1 MTEMIMMMKFEM
13 KKNHNENDYHFP
25 VFFLS
30 SSSSL
35 SLLSSVLLFMYLY
48 LSLEIDKI
56 GDHGLIRY
64 DVLAAVL
71 TEVNSLL
78 TIRFDSFIAEIVYT
92 VKNKVARLKNDNSGE
107 YEEIEEEDVVTESHE
122 LLEHASLGEL
132 LSLIDWIS
140 RYYHNLREIICPV
153 ATAAATTAGS
163 TASITTSYSKLS
175 GKYLTP
181 KQCGIFRFTT
191 KLCKLYAHGGSIGAK
206 GMWVI
211 RFDLSMCLS
220 YSLTHSLSLSPSLT
234 YDFLYSSLIHS
245 LTSDALTHLLP
256 HFFTLICCSSLLSRR
271 SLTSYL

>member
-1 MTEMIMMMKFEM
+1 
-13 KKNHNENDYHFP
+13 
-25 VFFLS
+25 
-30 SSSSL
+30 
-35 SLLSSVLLFMYLY
+35 LLCSVLLFIYLLY
-48 LSLEIDKI
+48 FSLEIDKI

-107 YEEIEEEDVVTESHE
+107 YEEIEEEEVVTESHE

-153 ATAAATTAGS
+153 ATASTAGS

-175 GKYLTP
+175 SKYLTP

-206 GMWVI
+206 GMWVTY
-211 RFDLSMCLS
+211 DLIVPSFYVSVLLS
-220 YSLTHSLSLSPSLT
+220 QSLTLSLPLTHTIFCTLSL
-234 YDFLYSSLIHS
+234 FHP
-245 LTSDALTHLLP
+245 LTSDALTQ
-256 HFFTLICCSSLLSRR
+256 
-271 SLTSYL
+271 SLTS

>member
-1 MTEMIMMMKFEM
+1 MKMMIIFLSS
-13 KKNHNENDYHFP
+13 
-25 VFFLS
+25 FLS
-30 SSSSL
+30 SSS
-35 SLLSSVLLFMYLY
+35 SLLSSVLLFMYRY

-107 YEEIEEEDVVTESHE
+107 YEEIEEEEVVTESHE

-153 ATAAATTAGS
+153 ATAAAATTTTAGS

-175 GKYLTP
+175 SKYLTP

-211 RFDLSMCLS
+211 RFDLSIF
-220 YSLTHSLSLSPSLT
+220 HSLSLSHIRFSALLTLSL
-234 YDFLYSSLIHS
+234 LNS
-245 LTSDALTHLLP
+245 LTSDALTQSLTHSLTYFL
-256 HFFTLICCSSLLSRR
+256 TSSLSHSF
-271 SLTSYL
+271 SLTHMFLFTTI

>member
-1 MTEMIMMMKFEM
+1 MMMNFEM

-30 SSSSL
+30 SSSSSL
-35 SLLSSVLLFMYLY
+35 SSSSSSLLSSVLLFMYLY

-107 YEEIEEEDVVTESHE
+107 YEEIEEEEVVTESHE

-163 TASITTSYSKLS
+163 TTSITTSYSKLS

-211 RFDLSMCLS
+211 RFDLSMFLCI
-220 YSLTHSLSLSPSLT
+220 YLTHSLSLSHIRFSLFFT
-234 YDFLYSSLIHS
+234 HS
-245 LTSDALTHLLP
+245 LTH
-256 HFFTLICCSSLLSRR
+256 
-271 SLTSYL
+271 

>member
-1 MTEMIMMMKFEM
+1 
-13 KKNHNENDYHFP
+13 
-25 VFFLS
+25 
-30 SSSSL
+30 
-35 SLLSSVLLFMYLY
+35 
-48 LSLEIDKI
+48 
-56 GDHGLIRY
+56 
-64 DVLAAVL
+64 
-71 TEVNSLL
+71 
-78 TIRFDSFIAEIVYT
+78 
-92 VKNKVARLKNDNSGE
+92 
-107 YEEIEEEDVVTESHE
+107 VTESHE

-153 ATAAATTAGS
+153 ATAAATTTTTAGS
-163 TASITTSYSKLS
+163 TTSITTSYSKLS
-175 GKYLTP
+175 SKYLTP

-256 HFFTLICCSSLLSRR
+256 HFFTLICFSSLLSRR